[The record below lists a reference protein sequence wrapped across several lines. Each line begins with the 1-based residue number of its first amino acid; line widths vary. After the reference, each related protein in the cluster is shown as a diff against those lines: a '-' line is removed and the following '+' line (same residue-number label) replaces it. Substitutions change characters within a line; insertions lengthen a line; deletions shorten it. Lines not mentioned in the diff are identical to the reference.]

1 MKKTYNKPEMN
12 MEKMLV
18 QDVLTSSSP
27 SGPGLDD
34 QSNGVS
40 DEATIDGGSFF

>member
-1 MKKTYNKPEMN
+1 MRKTYNKPEMD
-12 MEKMLV
+12 MKKMLV

-27 SGPGLDD
+27 SGQGLDD

-40 DEATIDGGSFF
+40 NEATIDGGVFF

>member
-1 MKKTYNKPEMN
+1 MKRTYNKPEME
-12 MEKMLV
+12 MEKMID

-27 SGPGLDD
+27 IGPGLDD

-40 DEATIDGGSFF
+40 NEATIDGGVFF

>member
-1 MKKTYNKPEMN
+1 MKKTYNKPEMD
-12 MEKMLV
+12 MERMFE

-40 DEATIDGGSFF
+40 NEATIDGGVFF